1 MNIDDDILRK
11 ELSSTSD
18 EKMKNIIATIQK
30 EQNRIIR
37 NVNDEIL
44 IIQGVAGSGKTSI
57 ALHRIA
63 FSALS
68 SKGASESSECRDY
81 FSEQGF
87 CRLHFKRSSGT
98 GRRADFRAQFR
109 RDCKNDSWK

>member
-44 IIQGVAGSGKTSI
+44 IIQGRG
-57 ALHRIA
+57 RIRKNFYSA
-63 FSALS
+63 APDSFSALS
-68 SKGASESSECRDY
+68 SKGAS
-81 FSEQGF
+81 
-87 CRLHFKRSSGT
+87 
-98 GRRADFRAQFR
+98 
-109 RDCKNDSWK
+109 